1 MKGEQTV
8 AEQVVRGLQEK
19 TCFNGGEMTGLSH
32 CM

>member
-19 TCFNGGEMTGLSH
+19 TCFNGDKIDRT
-32 CM
+32 